1 MKNFDYLQQ
10 IEALRDLY
18 QFCNAAEEIQQT
30 DYDSCGWNCRKALE
44 WMVRAVY
51 KLKHVP
57 VGERDNLYTLST
69 GKPFTDL
76 IADDDKLMMACHYIR
91 KVGNVAVHTGGIK
104 EREAYYTLLN
114 TYNLIGGILLR
125 LGVLKT
131 LAPFNKDLIPKRPS
145 PFAAP
150 SSTIPE
156 ATKAFVE
163 SVPEENIKKPVKVE
177 MPKDYTEAETRRMFI
192 DLLLREAGWD
202 VLTRENAPMACK
214 AGIEIYVEGMP
225 NTKEEGYCDYVL
237 YGKDCKPLAVIEAKR
252 TSVDP
257 EKGKHQAELYA
268 DCLERKYGRRP
279 VIYYTNGFRTMIID
293 GLGYPPRRVMG
304 FHTLDDLELMI
315 SRRGRGQMRDLAI
328 KDQITNRDYQKMA
341 IRSVCDHLNQMHRH
355 GLIVMA
361 TGTGKTRV
369 AISLCEVLLRN
380 KWVKNVLFLAD
391 RTALVRQANDA
402 FTELLPDYTTCILTG
417 ATDEEKGARLMFSTY
432 QTMINYI
439 DAEEKEFSVGRFDL
453 IILDEAHRSIF
464 GKYTAIFDYF
474 DSFLVGLTA
483 TPRDEVDKSTFE
495 LFHLDGEPNFEY
507 SMATAV
513 KEGHLVDYV
522 PLSRTT
528 TRMREGIKYDSL
540 TEVEKEELDK
550 VWEFEQMKRL
560 MEEGVDMPKTPRDIE
575 KGELF
580 KYIYNVGTVD
590 IVIQSLMNE
599 GLKIQSGNKIGKS
612 IIFAYDHDH
621 AQMIVNRFY
630 ELYPQFDPDFCQLI
644 DYSVNYAQDLIL
656 KFKKRDK
663 LPQIA
668 VSVDML
674 DTGVDVPDILNLVFF
689 KPVYSSIKYTQMVGR
704 GTRLCPGIFDDGS
717 DKREFYIFDW
727 CENFEFFKE
736 NRKGKIATQTI
747 TLAERL
753 FGLKLDIAVILQHQQ
768 YQQEEFTKKLCQQ
781 LKESLYAQVCELNEQ
796 QIAVRNVWE
805 VVDKWKKQERWTYVS
820 ELDVL
825 EMKQKL
831 APLMMVED
839 DNGGKLRFD
848 ALMLNIELSHLEPDI
863 RATRS
868 KNKVTVIAQRLK
880 AKATIPAVQERMDI
894 LMDVSD
900 PRFWATVSFDR
911 LETVREALREIVYIL
926 LEDRING
933 RFPIDVSDT
942 YEEKEGEKPMMYTDY
957 RTRILDYLNEHRDHK
972 VIQKIFR
979 LQQLS
984 IDDIKELE
992 RICWKELG
1000 TKEEYEA
1007 YVSKGDMLCGDRVAV
1022 FIRSIIGVDRRIA
1035 KERFSRFLS
1044 DNVLN
1049 SLQEE
1054 YINQIIGYVCENGDI
1069 TPMTIISND
1078 SFEGIDRA
1086 FGVNMVSIRQ
1096 YVEDIH
1102 GRIMVNG
1109 DPVSVSL
1116 TPNSKPYPR
1125 LDEEDGTML
1134 NAAEDKL

>member
-1 MKNFDYLQQ
+1 MKNFDYLKQ
-10 IEALRDLY
+10 IAALQDLY
-18 QFCNAAEEIQQT
+18 QFCNAAEEVQQS

-44 WMVRAVY
+44 WIVRAIY

-69 GKPFTDL
+69 GKPFTEL
-76 IADDDKLMMACHYIR
+76 IDDDDKLMMACHYIR

-114 TYNLIGGILLR
+114 TYNLVGAVLLR
-125 LGVLKT
+125 LGVLT
-131 LAPFNKDLIPKRPS
+131 SLAPFNKDLIPKKPS
-145 PFAAP
+145 PFVSP
-150 SSTIPE
+150 SNVPE
-156 ATKAFVE
+156 ASKAFVA
-163 SVPEENIKKPVKVE
+163 SVPEANVKNPVKAE

-192 DLLLREAGWD
+192 DLLLREAGWE
-202 VLTRENAPMACK
+202 VLAVENAPMACK

-237 YGKDCKPLAVIEAKR
+237 YGKDCKPLAVVEAKR
-252 TSVDP
+252 TSKEP

-268 DCLERKYGRRP
+268 DCLEKKYGQRP

-293 GLGYPPRRVMG
+293 GLGYPPRQVMG
-304 FHTLDDLELMI
+304 FHTLEDLELMM
-315 SRRGRGQMRDLAI
+315 SRKGRQKMTDLAI
-328 KDQITNRDYQKMA
+328 REDITNRDYQKMA

-369 AISLCEVLLRN
+369 AISLSEVLLRN
-380 KWVKNVLFLAD
+380 KWVKNILFLAD
-391 RTALVRQANDA
+391 RTALVRQACDA

-439 DAEEKEFSVGRFDL
+439 DAEEKDFSIGRFDL

-483 TPRDEVDKSTFE
+483 TPRDEVEKSTFE
-495 LFHLDGEPNFEY
+495 LFHLDGAPNFEY
-507 SMATAV
+507 SMKEAV
-513 KEGHLVDYV
+513 DEGHLVDYV

-528 TRMREGIKYDSL
+528 RRMREGIKYDSL
-540 TEVEKEELDK
+540 TEEEKEELDK
-550 VWEFEQMKRL
+550 AWEYEQARKL
-560 MEEGVDMPKTPRDIE
+560 LVDGVDAPKTPRDIE

-580 KYIYNVGTVD
+580 KYIYNVSTVD

-621 AQMIVNRFY
+621 AQMIVDRFY
-630 ELYPQFDPDFCQLI
+630 ELYPQFDADFCQLV
-644 DYSVNYAQDLIL
+644 DYSVKYAQDLIL

-704 GTRLCPGIFDDGS
+704 GTRLCPGIFEDGS
-717 DKREFYIFDW
+717 DKKEFYIFDW

-736 NRKGKIATQTI
+736 NKKGKVTTPGI
-747 TLAERL
+747 TLAQRL
-753 FGLKLDIAVILQHQQ
+753 FELKTDIAVILQHQK
-768 YQQEEFTKKLCQQ
+768 YQQEEFTKNLCQQ
-781 LKESLYAQVCELNEQ
+781 LKDDLYEQVSQLNEQ
-796 QIAVRNVWE
+796 QIAVRKVWAC
-805 VVDKWKKQERWTYVS
+805 VDKWKKKERWTYIS
-820 ELDVL
+820 ELDAL

-839 DNGGKLRFD
+839 DNGGKMRFD
-848 ALMLNIELSHLEPDI
+848 ALMLNIELSTLEPEVK
-863 RATRS
+863 ATNS
-868 KNKVTVIAQRLK
+868 KNKVTKIAQRLQ
-880 AKATIPAVQERMDI
+880 AKATIPAVKVRMP
-894 LMDVSD
+894 LLEEVGN
-900 PRFWATVSFDR
+900 PKFWASTSIDR
-911 LETVREALREIVYIL
+911 LELVREALRELIYIL
-926 LEDRING
+926 LETHFPKE
-933 RFPIDVSDT
+933 RFYIDVSDT
-942 YEEKEGEKPMMYTDY
+942 VEQKDEEKPDMYTDY
-957 RTRILDYLNEHRDHK
+957 RTRILDYLNEHRDHD
-972 VIQKIFR
+972 VIKKIYN
-979 LQQLS
+979 LEQLT
-984 IDDIKELE
+984 IDDIKQLE
-992 RICWKELG
+992 EICWKELG
-1000 TKEEYEA
+1000 SKEEYEA
-1007 YVSKGDMLCGDRVAV
+1007 YVNKGNMLCGDKVAI
-1022 FIRSIIGVDRRIA
+1022 FIRSIIGIDRKIA
-1035 KERFSRFLS
+1035 KERFSKFLS

-1049 SLQEE
+1049 ATQEE

-1069 TPMTIISND
+1069 EPMVIVTND
-1078 SFEGIDRA
+1078 SFNGIVES
-1086 FGVNMVSIRQ
+1086 FGANMVSIKN
-1096 YVEDIH
+1096 YVEELHIL
-1102 GRIMVNG
+1102 I
-1109 DPVSVSL
+1109 
-1116 TPNSKPYPR
+1116 
-1125 LDEEDGTML
+1125 
-1134 NAAEDKL
+1134 A